1 VLAMLRLSNE
11 CEEVPGEV
19 IERVKK
25 AAETAGKFLRRVWWF
40 SAVANALL
48 TCHSAEIRPVPLL
61 RGKQGFPAEGCIHGE
76 VPFG

>member
-1 VLAMLRLSNE
+1 MLAMLRLSNE

-40 SAVANALL
+40 SVIANAFL
-48 TCHSAEIRPVPLL
+48 THHSAEIRPVPLL
-61 RGKQGFPAEGCIHGE
+61 RGKQGFPAEDSVYGE
-76 VPFG
+76 VILG